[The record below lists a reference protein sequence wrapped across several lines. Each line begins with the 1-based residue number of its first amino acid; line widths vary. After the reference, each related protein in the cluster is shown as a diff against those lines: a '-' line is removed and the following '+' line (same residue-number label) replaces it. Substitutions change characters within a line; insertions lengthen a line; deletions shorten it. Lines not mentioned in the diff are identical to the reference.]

1 MSNKNE
7 GSAAG
12 KSNAAP
18 PPPPPPPPPRSSG
31 TKRPSTPSKTA
42 ICPVCKR
49 NMYHDKALNG
59 HIRWHTA
66 EEREAA
72 GVGTARALA
81 NAIVVEEPEVTKRAK
96 LPDLNRSPPP
106 EDGDQA

>member
-1 MSNKNE
+1 MSNKSE
-7 GSAAG
+7 GSAAA

-18 PPPPPPPPPRSSG
+18 PPPPSSSG
-31 TKRPSTPSKTA
+31 TKRPSTPVKPKEKTA

-72 GVGTARALA
+72 GVGTSRALA
-81 NAIVVEEPEVTKRAK
+81 NAIVVEEQEVTKRAK
-96 LPDLNRSPPP
+96 VPDLNRSPPP
-106 EDGDQA
+106 ENGDQA